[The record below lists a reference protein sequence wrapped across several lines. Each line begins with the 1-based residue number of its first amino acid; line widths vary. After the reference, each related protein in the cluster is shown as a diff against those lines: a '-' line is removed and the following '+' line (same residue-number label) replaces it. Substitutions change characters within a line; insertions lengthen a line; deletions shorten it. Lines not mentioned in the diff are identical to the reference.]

1 MNDILVLV
9 GHGSSD
15 GESED
20 VVRHHAARIQEL
32 GIFSHVYACSLHN
45 MLAIKE
51 ILQNIKCNRVFVVP
65 MFIAHGRHTKE
76 TIPKAFGIKEG
87 HSTINSAEIIYCE
100 PIGYNDK
107 ITDIILEQVAE
118 KKD

>member
-1 MNDILVLV
+1 MNDVLVLV

-15 GESED
+15 GENEK
-20 VVRHHAARIQEL
+20 VIQRHAARIRQL
-32 GIFSHVYACSLHN
+32 GIFDSVCACFLYGTPD
-45 MLAIKE
+45 IKKT
-51 ILQNIKCNRVFVVP
+51 LQNIRCDRVFILP

-76 TIPKAFGIKEG
+76 DIPKALGAAE
-87 HSTINSAEIIYCE
+87 NNAMEIIYCE

-118 KKD
+118 KKG